1 MKNRNMKK
9 AFTLVEVLIVIVI
22 IGILFIVLVSKV
34 DFSVSE
40 AKEMSVTTDFLAY
53 QLAME
58 QVCIKEK
65 QLPSDMNVLRDKLNK
80 YLEYDLLVAV
90 QDGKLI
96 CDRED
101 PWGNHYQFDYNR
113 SGGNLGKLTVT
124 SAGGD
129 KAFGTDDDLY
139 SYVEYK
145 NTPYGYKVIKGDH
158 NSTPS
163 ELPNQGGGEGETPVT
178 PESPTLP
185 DKGLPLSS
193 YSWTDIKAI
202 SEAGKGDEYFN
213 VGDVFQVSSSMS
225 VVIVDFGKDTIS
237 GSAQK
242 AGITFAITSIYNN
255 ATSYKMNEA
264 EATNAGGWRDSEIR
278 DFLNNN
284 VFTTLP
290 IELQTAIKSVD
301 KKCDTGNG
309 SSTIV
314 TSSDKLWLLSSEELG
329 LGAEQTLSGQG
340 SMYQHFATA
349 ANRIGT
355 TSSGTAKTYW
365 TRSANISHPSQ
376 FRRVSTTGTLTN
388 LTSTSS
394 SGIVFGFCI

>member
-90 QDGKLI
+90 QDGQLI

-139 SYVEYK
+139 TYVEYK

-158 NSTPS
+158 NSSPS
-163 ELPNQGGGEGETPVT
+163 ELPNQGGGGSTPVT
-178 PESPTLP
+178 PAEPELP
-185 DKGLPLSS
+185 EKGLPLSS
-193 YSWTDIKAI
+193 YSWSDIKAI
-202 SEAGKGDEYFN
+202 SEAGKGDEYFD

-225 VVIVDFGKDTIS
+225 VVIIDFGKDTIS
-237 GSAQK
+237 GTSQK
-242 AGITFAITSIYNN
+242 AGITFAITTLYNN
-255 ATSYKMNEA
+255 LSSYKMNSA
-264 EATNAGGWRDSEIR
+264 SQSNAGGWRDSELR
-278 DFLNNN
+278 DTLNNDI
-284 VFTTLP
+284 FTTLP

-309 SSTIV
+309 TSAIV
-314 TSSDKLWLLSSEELG
+314 NSSDKLWLFSTEELG
-329 LGAEQTLSGQG
+329 LGSDATMSGQG
-340 SMYQHFATA
+340 SIYQYFGTA
-349 ANRIGT
+349 DNRIGKN
-355 TSSGTAKTYW
+355 SSGTAKTYW
-365 TRSANISHPSQ
+365 TRTANISSQQ
-376 FRRVSTTGTLTN
+376 FRRIGTGGTAGNAASTQ
-388 LTSTSS
+388 S
-394 SGIVFGFCI
+394 SGIIFGFCI

>member
-1 MKNRNMKK
+1 MKNRNMKR

-90 QDGKLI
+90 QDGQLI
-96 CDRED
+96 CNRED

-139 SYVEYK
+139 TYVEYK

-163 ELPNQGGGEGETPVT
+163 ELPNQGGGGGETPVT
-178 PESPTLP
+178 PAGPTLP
-185 DKGLPLSS
+185 EKGLPLSN
-193 YSWTDIKAI
+193 YSWADIKAI

-225 VVIVDFGKDTIS
+225 VVIIDFGTDTIS
-237 GSAQK
+237 GTNQK
-242 AGITFAITSIYNN
+242 AGITFAITTIYNN
-255 ATSYKMNEA
+255 LSSYKMNSA
-264 EATNAGGWRDSEIR
+264 SQSNAGGWRDSELR
-278 DFLNNN
+278 DTLNNDI
-284 VFTTLP
+284 FTTLP
-290 IELQTAIKSVD
+290 IELQKAIKSVD

-309 SSTIV
+309 TSAIV
-314 TSSDKLWLLSSEELG
+314 TSSDKLWLFSTEELG
-329 LGAEQTLSGQG
+329 LGADVTLPGQG
-340 SMYQHFATA
+340 NMYQYFGTA
-349 ANRIGT
+349 DNRIGKN
-355 TSSGTAKTYW
+355 SSGAAKTYW
-365 TRSANISHPSQ
+365 TRTANISSQQ
-376 FRRVSTTGTLTN
+376 FRRIGTPGTAGNAASTQ
-388 LTSTSS
+388 S
-394 SGIVFGFCI
+394 SGIIFGFCI